1 MGEAGSQAGA
11 AAAAAN
17 SGGEGDE
24 DLTVGILAKARSRFP
39 AEAPGG
45 GGRRGDDD
53 ASSAAAVVVIEAG
66 GEAAALRQRRRR
78 WQAVAR
84 EEEIWI
90 NADDVSAVWPDSAV
104 GGGGVV
110 DGFRRDEGGAL
121 SSEDGSAAG
130 EDEVP
135 AARPAARTAKESNR
149 STSEP
154 LDSVGDGGGDAGGAG
169 AGRPKKRKKKRPVAK
184 QKKMAQEAAVVEL
197 SDDDDVVHV
206 EGQDDDRSREGRP
219 EQRSKVGA
227 TIKEQ
232 GLESELAGA
241 SAKAVVLRVTGS
253 RGGLEAPDADAVEA
267 DLVGDADDNIM
278 MRKLL
283 RMPRYFSPEEEQSHR
298 CFNCGQAGHIAR
310 DCSEEVKVRP
320 CYVCGG
326 LGHEGRDCPQKQLCY
341 ACGKA
346 NHTARECP
354 TRLGGPDRLAGS
366 SAAAG
371 TSIICMRC
379 GRPGHD
385 ARSCWRDYDP
395 EDLELIQC
403 YICKKMGHLSCIDVV
418 ANGPTQVSC
427 YSCGCVGHTGE
438 GCARARSAPVVCFL
452 CGEEGHFARGC
463 SAAGQRRK
471 PWPVQNGYKHSAQ
484 GYAQPPVDLDRPA
497 HWTASHGADRYE
509 AVSSQGADYDRGGEP
524 PWRWQHD
531 KSEHGLREEDER
543 RPGLRRFSDI
553 GNGQP
558 REGRRRAEEGR
569 SRHKGSRESL
579 SPHARRSHVHSG
591 SAGRHGQDEHSKRHD
606 EERSWKERRRRSEH
620 AGDKSSTHYRW
631 YQD

>member
-11 AAAAAN
+11 AAASAN

-24 DLTVGILAKARSRFP
+24 DLTVGILAKARSRFS

-45 GGRRGDDD
+45 SGRRGGDD
-53 ASSAAAVVVIEAG
+53 ASSAAAVVVVEAG

-78 WQAVAR
+78 WQAAAR

-90 NADDVSAVWPDSAV
+90 NAEDVSAVWPDSADG
-104 GGGGVV
+104 GGGGV
-110 DGFRRDEGGAL
+110 DGFRPDEGGAL
-121 SSEDGSAAG
+121 GSEDASAAG
-130 EDEVP
+130 EDEPP
-135 AARPAARTAKESNR
+135 AARPAARTAKESNM
-149 STSEP
+149 SMSEP
-154 LDSVGDGGGDAGGAG
+154 LDSGGEGVGGAG
-169 AGRPKKRKKKRPVAK
+169 AGRPKKRKKKRPAAK
-184 QKKMAQEAAVVEL
+184 QKKKAREAAVVDL
-197 SDDDDVVHV
+197 SDDDDDVVHV
-206 EGQDDDRSREGRP
+206 EGQDDDRSKEERP
-219 EQRSKVGA
+219 EQRSKG
-227 TIKEQ
+227 EQ
-232 GLESELAGA
+232 GLESEPAGA

-253 RGGLEAPDADAVEA
+253 HGRLEAPDADAVEA
-267 DLVGDADDNIM
+267 DLAGDADDNIM

-283 RMPRYFSPEEEQSHR
+283 
-298 CFNCGQAGHIAR
+298 
-310 DCSEEVKVRP
+310 
-320 CYVCGG
+320 
-326 LGHEGRDCPQKQLCY
+326 KQLCY

-354 TRLGGPDRLAGS
+354 TRLGGPDRLAGN

-371 TSIICMRC
+371 TSATCMRC
-379 GRPGHD
+379 GWPGHD
-385 ARSCWRDYDP
+385 TRSCWRDYDP

-427 YSCGCVGHTGE
+427 YSCGSVGHTGE
-438 GCARARSAPVVCFL
+438 GCARARSAPVVCYL

-463 SAAGQRRK
+463 SVAGQRRK
-471 PWPVQNGYKHSAQ
+471 SWPVQNGYKHSAQ
-484 GYAQPPVDLDRPA
+484 GHAQPPVDLDRPA
-497 HWTASHGADRYE
+497 HWTSSHGADRYE
-509 AVSSQGADYDRGGEP
+509 AVSSQGADYDRGEEP

-531 KSEHGLREEDER
+531 KSKHGLREEDGR
-543 RPGLRRFSDI
+543 GPGLRRSSDT

-569 SRHKGSRESL
+569 SRRKGSRESL
-579 SPHARRSHVHSG
+579 SPHGRPSHVHSR
-591 SAGRHGQDEHSKRHD
+591 SAGRHGQDEYDKRHN
-606 EERSWKERRRRSEH
+606 EERNWKERRRRSEQ